1 MSMARAK
8 ETIVSLM
15 VLLLEA
21 PLFLKA
27 GCKSDLFARRYF
39 RKGFFF
45 FFWFLLLKATR
56 FNSVKVPRI
65 KYDSRLTV

>member
-45 FFWFLLLKATR
+45 FLVSA
-56 FNSVKVPRI
+56 VEGHPVQ
-65 KYDSRLTV
+65 

>member
-1 MSMARAK
+1 MARAK

-27 GCKSDLFARRYF
+27 GCKSDLFAKRYF
-39 RKGFFF
+39 RKGFFL
-45 FFWFLLLKATR
+45 FLLLKATR